1 MKKRW
6 SYEDAVSQAKDYG
19 DSISVPGFALSVDKP
34 QEGLNFADV
43 MKADNKQLV
52 DYLVMYGGSKSLLE
66 QHVADLEARRGAME
80 AQFDEG
86 YNIAIF
92 QLNQKYEAEERKKPT
107 REQMRG
113 EVLMTYPALMD
124 LRRDCID
131 INTAYQKV
139 LGELKLYTSAY
150 ATVSRVVA
158 IRTQAYEEKTDDRR
172 TFS

>member
-6 SYEDAVSQAKDYG
+6 SYEDAVSQAKDYV

-92 QLNQKYEAEERKKPT
+92 QLNQS
-107 REQMRG
+107 
-113 EVLMTYPALMD
+113 EV
-124 LRRDCID
+124 
-131 INTAYQKV
+131 K
-139 LGELKLYTSAY
+139 S
-150 ATVSRVVA
+150 
-158 IRTQAYEEKTDDRR
+158 
-172 TFS
+172 

>member
-6 SYEDAVSQAKDYG
+6 SYEDAISQAQEYV
-19 DSISVPGFALSVDKP
+19 DSISVPGFALNVEKP

-80 AQFDEG
+80 AQFEEG

-92 QLNQKYEAEERKKPT
+92 QLNQRYEAEAKKKPT

-113 EVLMTYPALMD
+113 EVLMTNPALMD

-131 INTAYQKV
+131 V
-139 LGELKLYTSAY
+139 
-150 ATVSRVVA
+150 
-158 IRTQAYEEKTDDRR
+158 IRHTKK
-172 TFS
+172 FWGS